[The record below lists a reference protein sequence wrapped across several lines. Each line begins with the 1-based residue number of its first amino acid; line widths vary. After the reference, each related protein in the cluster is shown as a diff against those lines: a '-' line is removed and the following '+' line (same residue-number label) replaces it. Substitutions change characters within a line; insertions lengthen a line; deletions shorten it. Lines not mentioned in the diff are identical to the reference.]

1 MISPIRKERVI
12 YFGGITTGISGKF
25 IIQAIHCHGQ
35 DGGNLV
41 DKAGNVIASF
51 GGEGSIAFYT
61 KFMVDGLAKTSG
73 ATSDM
78 YVYLDSS
85 EGGE

>member
-1 MISPIRKERVI
+1 MVSPERNARVVLLS
-12 YFGGITTGISGKF
+12 GVTTGISGKF
-25 IIQAIHCHGQ
+25 IIQGVHCHGQ
-35 DGGNLV
+35 DGGDLV
-41 DKAGNVIASF
+41 DKAGNIIASF
-51 GGEGSIAFYT
+51 NGEGSIAFYT

-85 EGGE
+85 EGGR